1 VAGRSAST
9 HSGFFDA
16 QAPQASTAAVRLP
29 CRRAFVAATWRATSQ
44 SAVTVAARYSGREY
58 NTLTNTDTNPNTYG
72 GTSTYTVVDAKF
84 TFRPTKRTEL
94 GIGVDNLFDHRYY
107 VFHPYAGR
115 TVYVEGRIGI

>member
-1 VAGRSAST
+1 VPPCVRGRHLAR
-9 HSGFFDA
+9 DE
-16 QAPQASTAAVRLP
+16 PK
-29 CRRAFVAATWRATSQ
+29 RRHGRGALFGPRIQHAHQ
-44 SAVTVAARYSGREY
+44 HRYEP
-58 NTLTNTDTNPNTYG
+58 DTYG

-84 TFRPTKRTEL
+84 SFRPTKRTEL

>member
-1 VAGRSAST
+1 MLKLLKRARQP
-9 HSGFFDA
+9 SGCR
-16 QAPQASTAAVRLP
+16 AAVRSWP
-29 CRRAFVAATWRATSQ
+29 PSGARRAKAPSRSRRVIRAA
-44 SAVTVAARYSGREY
+44 
-58 NTLTNTDTNPNTYG
+58 NTTRSPTPIRNPNTYG

-115 TVYVEGRIGI
+115 TVYVEGRIEI

>member
-1 VAGRSAST
+1 
-9 HSGFFDA
+9 
-16 QAPQASTAAVRLP
+16 LW
-29 CRRAFVAATWRATSQ
+29 RANVAATWRATSQ

-94 GIGVDNLFDHRYY
+94 GSAWITSSTTVITCSIRTRDERFMSK
-107 VFHPYAGR
+107 AGSG
-115 TVYVEGRIGI
+115 YDD

>member
-1 VAGRSAST
+1 MSSRRRPRSASVSVAS
-9 HSGFFDA
+9 SGRSGSSRT
-16 QAPQASTAAVRLP
+16 PN
-29 CRRAFVAATWRATSQ
+29 VAATWRATSQ

-58 NTLTNTDTNPNTYG
+58 NTLANTDTNPNTYG